1 MNHKKIYIVFS
12 RWYELFVLYVFLTKN
27 LCIPLRER
35 LSIKFILKKKK
46 KKEEER
52 SPTDVS
58 VLVTYT

>member
-35 LSIKFILKKKK
+35 LSIKFIFKEKKKK
-46 KKEEER
+46 K
-52 SPTDVS
+52 
-58 VLVTYT
+58 

>member
-35 LSIKFILKKKK
+35 LSIKFILKKKEK
-46 KKEEER
+46 KEER